1 MEIEAFYLSLALL
14 AAALLCGLIGFLRS
28 KHLEERLLVLDFLS
42 LSGVGIITLAAWK
55 SSDYN
60 PLDLILVFFLVLF
73 IGVVVFARTF
83 SKVKW

>member
-1 MEIEAFYLSLALL
+1 M
-14 AAALLCGLIGFLRS
+14 
-28 KHLEERLLVLDFLS
+28 LDFLS